1 LKNKI
6 LHTFYLCLTL
16 VNLSAQIKLLDL
28 KKANCQLFKGQLYA
42 FGLMS
47 TKTTHVFSI
56 YKFNSQFSITD
67 SLQIEIS
74 KKPNE
79 TYLQLYS
86 DTLHHFLNIYLQK
99 ENQNTVQVLRFDPQ
113 INLLCSLPSIDVAR
127 LNNISLFDSDVLYFN
142 DEVYSVKII
151 RDSSGKQFYINKFKL
166 VSNEKNFDYEMNWQ
180 FPFERKNVEH
190 AHLIYINKKHVYV
203 YVNVSQGIKK
213 GQWLLK
219 LNALNG
225 QLIKASKLNDK
236 GETNTYL
243 FGNHYFDAGNQS
255 LHLIGI
261 QLSEAQYNF
270 EKNSLKLDDLAFTS
284 IYHLELDSL
293 GDIQDKQIFKI
304 PIVSI
309 TSGAKK
315 ISSATLL
322 KINTINKSAD
332 GKLVFEGDVF
342 KSTGGSKCFFYVNS
356 IPFSLSYTE
365 TGFVMDK
372 NTITTNK
379 MIEDYYFVKDRLDLN
394 GRMCADSLSQFTKLM
409 YQNPSMP
416 IKIAF
421 KTDAE
426 NNALYLLNKHSFNK
440 NNVNYSV
447 LSPVKKIYQITSI
460 EDISENKFPAI
471 LLLSK
476 EQYVIIH
483 QIEEQ
488 KFQLK
493 LYTW

>member
-1 LKNKI
+1 MKNKI
-6 LHTFYLCLTL
+6 LHTFYLCFTL

-42 FGLMS
+42 FGLTS
-47 TKTTHVFSI
+47 TKTTDVFSI

-67 SLQIEIS
+67 SVQIEIS

-79 TYLQLYS
+79 TYLQIHS
-86 DTLHHFLNIYLQK
+86 DTLHNFLNIYLQK

-113 INLLCSLPSIDVAR
+113 LKLLCSLPAIDVAR
-127 LNNISLFDSDVLYFN
+127 LNNTSLFDSDVLHFN
-142 DEVYSVKII
+142 EEVYSVKII
-151 RDSSGKQFYINKFKL
+151 GDSSGKQFYINKFKL
-166 VSNEKNFDYEMNWQ
+166 VSSEKNFDYKMSWQ
-180 FPFERKNVEH
+180 FPFERKNVQQ

-203 YVNVSQGIKK
+203 YVDVSQGIKK

-225 QLIKASKLNDK
+225 QLIKASKINDK
-236 GETNTYL
+236 GETNTYF
-243 FGNHYFDAGNQS
+243 FGNHYFDMGNQS
-255 LHLIGI
+255 LHLIGM

-270 EKNSLKLDDLAFTS
+270 EKNILKIEDLAYTS
-284 IYHLELDSL
+284 MYHLELDSL

-304 PIVSI
+304 PII
-309 TSGAKK
+309 LMTSGAKK
-315 ISSATLL
+315 ISSSTFL
-322 KINTINKSAD
+322 KINTLKKNVE
-332 GKLVFEGDVF
+332 GKLVFQGDVF

-372 NTITTNK
+372 NTITANK
-379 MIEDYYFVKDRLDLN
+379 MIEDYYFVKDRLDMN
-394 GRMCADSLSQFTKLM
+394 GRMCADSLSQFSKLV

-416 IKIAF
+416 VKLGF
-421 KTDAE
+421 KSDSE
-426 NNALYLLNKHSFNK
+426 NNSLYLLNKHSFNK

-447 LSPVKKIYQITSI
+447 LSPVKKIYQLSGI
-460 EDISENKFPAI
+460 EDIAEHKFPGI
-471 LLLSK
+471 SFLSK
-476 EQYVIIH
+476 DQYVIFH
-483 QIEEQ
+483 QSEDQ